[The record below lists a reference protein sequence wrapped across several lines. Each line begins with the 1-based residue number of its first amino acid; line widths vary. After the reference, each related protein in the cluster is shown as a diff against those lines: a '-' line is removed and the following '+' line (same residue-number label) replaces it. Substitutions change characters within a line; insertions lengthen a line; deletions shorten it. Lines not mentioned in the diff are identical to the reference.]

1 MKRWIETRLVKPPE
15 HTVTGR
21 FGAAI
26 MFVGY
31 SRVLDQWWL
40 VANGSVE
47 KIDEPTE
54 LFLDD
59 DYIASNLLATPRPRH
74 EKSTHMRRG
83 KRVDQLILEL

>member
-1 MKRWIETRLVKPPE
+1 MMRWIETRLVKPPE

-21 FGAAI
+21 FGAAV

-31 SRVLDQWWL
+31 SRLIDQWWL

-47 KIDEPTE
+47 KIDEPPE

-59 DYIASNLLATPRPRH
+59 AYIAHNLLATPRPRR
-74 EKSTHMRRG
+74 EKSTRIHRG
-83 KRVDQLILEL
+83 KRVDQLVLEL